1 MPPSPDTGTIAASW
15 LLAALS
21 VNGALVFGFI
31 AALALLRLAQLCAAS
46 WRIPIP
52 PGPIL
57 PPATA
62 FRLLDGRADVGSSAE
77 AAVPAPTHQPFHL
90 LDGQADVGSSVA
102 TTIPAPAHQPPG
114 LRPV

>member
-57 PPATA
+57 PPATE
-62 FRLLDGRADVGSSAE
+62 FR
-77 AAVPAPTHQPFHL
+77 L